1 MSTSNRSPAG
11 RSEITLTPGLDGLS
25 DYQQYLEK
33 TSRKGS
39 FLHSKPPGE
48 SSRVNSPVPTDD
60 TEALQQSS
68 KGIPDSPVVAP
79 DNQHELRAS
88 PTFEEI
94 KPAGRRKTRKRR
106 PHRVE
111 QEEDPND
118 YLSPLPLALLTL
130 GICLSVFLVSLD
142 RTIVATVSG
151 FPSTRTQSIMLTWVL
166 QRPYHE
172 LRMTSTPTT
181 MSAGTAART
190 S

>member
-1 MSTSNRSPAG
+1 M
-11 RSEITLTPGLDGLS
+11 S

-39 FLHSKPPGE
+39 LLQSKRPGE

-60 TEALQQSS
+60 TEAHQQSS
-68 KGIPDSPVVAP
+68 QGVPDSPVGAT

-151 FPSTRTQSIMLTWVL
+151 FSSTGTQSMMLTWISS
-166 QRPYHE
+166 RPYHAS
-172 LRMTSTPTT
+172 RMTSIPTT

-190 S
+190 L

>member
-1 MSTSNRSPAG
+1 MSKSTRSPAG
-11 RSEITLTPGLDGLS
+11 RSEITLTPGLDGMS

-33 TSRKGS
+33 TSRKS
-39 FLHSKPPGE
+39 SSLNSKPPGE

-60 TEALQQSS
+60 TEAQQQSS
-68 KGIPDSPVVAP
+68 TGVPNPPVGTTG
-79 DNQHELRAS
+79 NQHGLRAS

-94 KPAGRRKTRKRR
+94 KPAGGRKTRKRR

-118 YLSPLPLALLTL
+118 YLSPLPLAILTL

-151 FPSTRTQSIMLTWVL
+151 FPSTGAQIIMLT
-166 QRPYHE
+166 
-172 LRMTSTPTT
+172 
-181 MSAGTAART
+181 
-190 S
+190 

>member
-1 MSTSNRSPAG
+1 MSTSNMSPAG

-39 FLHSKPPGE
+39 FIHSKPHGE
-48 SSRVNSPVPTDD
+48 SSRVNSPVPTDN
-60 TEALQQSS
+60 TESHQQSS
-68 KGIPDSPVVAP
+68 NEGLDSPIRAT
-79 DNQHELRAS
+79 DNEHQLRAS

-94 KPAGRRKTRKRR
+94 KPAGRRKKRKRR

-118 YLSPLPLALLTL
+118 YLSPIPLALLTL

-142 RTIVATVSG
+142 RTIVATVSS
-151 FPSTRTQSIMLTWVL
+151 FPITGTRSLMLTWIC
-166 QRPYHE
+166 
-172 LRMTSTPTT
+172 
-181 MSAGTAART
+181 
-190 S
+190 